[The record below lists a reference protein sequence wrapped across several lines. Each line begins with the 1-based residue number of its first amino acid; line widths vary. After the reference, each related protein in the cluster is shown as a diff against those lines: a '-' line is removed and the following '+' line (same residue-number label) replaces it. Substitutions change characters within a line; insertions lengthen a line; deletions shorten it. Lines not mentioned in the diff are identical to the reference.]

1 MIIDEFPIQKTVNES
16 IKRSSLNKSASW
28 CTQLIGQVEQSTS
41 SHVSKVNHLHFHIL
55 SFSVNFILHCMLI
68 KLKLPFLI
76 CKNSFV
82 VIRIVNSLLDELQ
95 ENVNRWSPGGGKQMR
110 IISIKMIRDHVQMQS
125 STKICGTIEVNKI
138 STNW

>member
-41 SHVSKVNHLHFHIL
+41 SYVSKVNHLHFHIL

-68 KLKLPFLI
+68 KLKLPLLI

-95 ENVNRWSPGGGKQMR
+95 ENVNGGGKQMP
-110 IISIKMIRDHVQMQS
+110 IISIKMIIDHVQMQS

-138 STNW
+138 SSNC

>member
-41 SHVSKVNHLHFHIL
+41 SYVSKVNHLHFHIL

-95 ENVNRWSPGGGKQMR
+95 ENVNGGGKQMP
-110 IISIKMIRDHVQMQS
+110 IISIKMIIDHVQMQS

-138 STNW
+138 SSNC